1 MKQVSG
7 EYIIFARYK
16 IVLDSDAE
24 EYGGHK
30 RLDHNVDHFTFDQ
43 CWDDRYH
50 SLKVG
55 FLYD

>member
-1 MKQVSG
+1 MKQVFG

-55 FLYD
+55 FL